1 MMIISYPKWK
11 SSNSRNEICFRAVIN
26 MPLRNLAGMQQIQA
40 VTWSAL
46 MLPEQVIAHSSQ
58 NGSGSPKT
66 FRNLLQVSLR
76 GQASTFL
83 PSCYVLL
90 KHGFVDLSK
99 NFHFCL
105 KQSKFRKEVLSVSLL
120 LCVGAIVE
128 ACRFQCEVLFFSY

>member
-1 MMIISYPKWK
+1 MT
-11 SSNSRNEICFRAVIN
+11 
-26 MPLRNLAGMQQIQA
+26 LRNLAGMQQIQA

-58 NGSGSPKT
+58 NAAGNVGSDSPKT
-66 FRNLLQVSLR
+66 FRSLLQVSLT

-90 KHGFVDLSK
+90 KHRFVDLSK

-105 KQSKFRKEVLSVSLL
+105 KQSKFRKEVLSFSLL

-128 ACRFQCEVLFFSY
+128 AGRFQCEVLFLVINDDE